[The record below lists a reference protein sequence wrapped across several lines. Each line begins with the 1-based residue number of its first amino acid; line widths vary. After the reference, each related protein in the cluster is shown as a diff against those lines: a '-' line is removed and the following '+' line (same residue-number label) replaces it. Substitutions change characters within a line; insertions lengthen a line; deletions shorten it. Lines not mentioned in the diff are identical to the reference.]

1 MKLSR
6 NESEIKRGEL
16 WEKLCLA
23 EKSPHLS
30 SFPLCYWH
38 LPAMFFLSL
47 KICTFTSYNCMF
59 SLLFLLL
66 WIGPW
71 SSFKVCTFLFT
82 KLLVYDKHWSS
93 TKNVLHMAI
102 TSLTRDF
109 GWIQPSSLELLS
121 PQLWALLC
129 MDFLSPTVWGGR
141 CNLFT
146 LLNQEGQ
153 DTMFRFNA
161 CKHPKNKEANKPGLP
176 TGLYIPSL
184 ILFSLSDDILKSAYY
199 VQNPVLCTSERR
211 RHQ

>member
-59 SLLFLLL
+59 SLLFLL

-121 PQLWALLC
+121 PSSELFFVWISYLLQYEEVGAIC
-129 MDFLSPTVWGGR
+129 SH
-141 CNLFT
+141 C
-146 LLNQEGQ
+146 
-153 DTMFRFNA
+153 
-161 CKHPKNKEANKPGLP
+161 
-176 TGLYIPSL
+176 
-184 ILFSLSDDILKSAYY
+184 
-199 VQNPVLCTSERR
+199 
-211 RHQ
+211 

>member
-1 MKLSR
+1 MRKKTEWEGKKWKNFLMKLSR

-59 SLLFLLL
+59 SLLFLL

-121 PQLWALLC
+121 PSSELFFVWISYLLQYEEVGAIC
-129 MDFLSPTVWGGR
+129 SH
-141 CNLFT
+141 C
-146 LLNQEGQ
+146 
-153 DTMFRFNA
+153 
-161 CKHPKNKEANKPGLP
+161 
-176 TGLYIPSL
+176 
-184 ILFSLSDDILKSAYY
+184 
-199 VQNPVLCTSERR
+199 
-211 RHQ
+211 